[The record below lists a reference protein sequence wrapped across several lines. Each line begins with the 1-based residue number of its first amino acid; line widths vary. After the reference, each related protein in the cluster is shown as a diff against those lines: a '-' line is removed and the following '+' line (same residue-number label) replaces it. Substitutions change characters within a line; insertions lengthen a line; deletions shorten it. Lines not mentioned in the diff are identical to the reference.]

1 MVDSPEQMKHKIEAD
16 TYAREDYDVS
26 TRLRRAIYDNQRA
39 IDVPYFL
46 CDKLK
51 KELKSKGY
59 RVIEKS
65 NWFFGECTRVE
76 W

>member
-16 TYAREDYDVS
+16 TY
-26 TRLRRAIYDNQRA
+26 DNQRA
-39 IDVPYFL
+39 INVPYFL